1 MVKGNPVRSETALEA
16 DKLQEKLVQ
25 RSRVWQIWAAIAL
38 LALGVW
44 LAISF
49 KVNELIIMTGVIA
62 WAVFITHVNLTQVLH
77 ELYELNDQL
86 AGRKDEFRAI
96 FQREAI

>member
-1 MVKGNPVRSETALEA
+1 MVKGNQARSETALEA

-25 RSRVWQIWAAIAL
+25 RSRVWQIWVAIAL

-49 KVNELIIMTGVIA
+49 KVNEVIIMAGVVA
-62 WAVFITHVNLTQVLH
+62 WAVFITHVNFTQVLH